1 LNAPTFPFLLKIIA
15 ILATKFQL
23 IEKIH
28 VWRWLIGGEKKKK
41 KKKKKRK
48 KKKAKVGLGRD
59 TLQKENL
66 TQFGNVQEVIVK
78 F

>member
-1 LNAPTFPFLLKIIA
+1 MF
-15 ILATKFQL
+15 
-23 IEKIH
+23 EDD
-28 VWRWLIGGEKKKK
+28 WLVGG
-41 KKKKKRK
+41 KKKRK